1 MFPFAPLFGNLVDHL
16 LPLCARDKAVEE
28 NAITHPEVES
38 EQAYLDRAHERL
50 DAMRDAAR
58 ALSAEVVSEGAGG
71 TFAARVERD
80 IRVELSGRRLA
91 QLNIGDGSVCF
102 GRLDFIDGLR
112 GYIGRI
118 GVSDANGDQLVIDW
132 RAPIA
137 EPFYRATPAEPLG
150 VGRRRH
156 FLFRGR
162 QIVGIDDE
170 LLDREASDGL
180 VLMGEGALLAG
191 LEHARTGRMHE
202 IVSTIQQ
209 EQDAVIRSGLAGI
222 LVVQG
227 GPGTG
232 KTAVALHRAAYL
244 LFTYRQRLDRDGVL
258 LVGPNSVFL
267 RYIEQVLPSL
277 GEHTVALA
285 TPGELYAGKARARA
299 NEPQA
304 VAELKGDARMASVV
318 SRAIETRE
326 RPLRHPLVV
335 HYGRHELTIRPSETR
350 RIVET
355 ARQRNGTHNARR
367 GLVERLLARMV
378 VRAWHQAEDRAA
390 ERGARLPV
398 EKDEAARVAA
408 GMSSELR
415 RDPNAK
421 AGLDRMWPILTPEEL
436 LHDLFS
442 APALLRAAAEDVLTP
457 EEMALLDRERST
469 ALADI
474 AWTEGDIALLDEA
487 AQLLGPAKRSSR
499 GRARGDSMLDEAD
512 AWMLDRV
519 SSEFTPDCPDCGS
532 PLELGRGERPW
543 RCDSCGRRWR
553 EDQVLGSMD
562 AATFN
567 RLRSHLTS
575 WSNVAASPITDKGAR
590 MYGHVVV
597 DEAQGVTPMQ
607 WRALSRRCS
616 AGSFTIVGD
625 LGQAS
630 SAAAPDSWEDALS
643 QVRSRR
649 GVRVEELTVNYR
661 TPTEVMVL
669 ANAILA
675 ETAPGLTPPRSVR
688 DAGQDPVVTLVPA
701 ALLVDSVVDAS
712 QAERAA
718 VGDGKV
724 AVIAPVGFLDELASR
739 LDVPSA
745 GGHGGLSASD
755 ARKLLDAPLSV
766 LSLDAA
772 RGLEFDSVV
781 IVEPARLVTEH
792 AQGLRALYVALTR
805 TTKRLHI
812 LHAEELPQSLQ
823 RAASSLSPS
832 PTA

>member
-1 MFPFAPLFGNLVDHL
+1 M
-16 LPLCARDKAVEE
+16 
-28 NAITHPEVES
+28 THPEVES

-58 ALSAEVVSEGAGG
+58 ALSAEVVGEGAGG

-102 GRLDFIDGLR
+102 GRLDFTDGLR
-112 GYIGRI
+112 AYIGRI
-118 GVSDANGDQLVIDW
+118 GVSDENGDQLVIDW

-162 QIVGIDDE
+162 TIVGIDDE

-191 LEHARTGRMHE
+191 LEQVRTGRMHE

-209 EQDAVIRSGLAGI
+209 EQDAVIRSGIAGI

-244 LFTYRQRLDRDGVL
+244 LFTHRQRLDRDGVL

-299 NEPQA
+299 VEPIPL
-304 VAELKGDARMASVV
+304 AELKGDARMASVV
-318 SRAIETRE
+318 ARAIETRE

-335 HYGRHELTIRPSETR
+335 HYGRHELTIRQSETR

-355 ARQRNGTHNARR
+355 ARQRSGTHNARR
-367 GLVERLLARMV
+367 ALVERMLARTV
-378 VRAWHQAEDRAA
+378 VRAWRQAEDRAA
-390 ERGARLPV
+390 HAGTRLPV

-408 GMSSELR
+408 GMASELR
-415 RDPNAK
+415 RDPNAR
-421 AGLDRMWPILTPEEL
+421 AALERMWPLLSPEEL
-436 LHDLFS
+436 IHDLFG
-442 APALLRAAAEDVLTP
+442 APALLRAAAEDLLTG
-457 EEMALLDRERST
+457 EEMSALARERSAT
-469 ALADI
+469 LAEI
-474 AWTEGDIALLDEA
+474 PWTEADIALLDEA
-487 AQLLGPAKRSSR
+487 AQLLGPAKRAR
-499 GRARGDSMLDEAD
+499 GRARSDAMLDEAE

-519 SSEFTPDCPDCGS
+519 AGDFTPDCPDCGA

-543 RCDSCGRRWR
+543 HCESCGRRWR
-553 EDQVLGSMD
+553 EDQVLGEMD

-567 RLRSHLTS
+567 RLRSHLAS
-575 WSNVAASPITDKGAR
+575 WSNVTAGPVTDKGAR
-590 MYGHVVV
+590 MYGHIVI

-630 SAAAPDSWEDALS
+630 SARAPDSWEEALAE
-643 QVRSRR
+643 VRSRS

-661 TPTEVMVL
+661 TPAEVMVL
-669 ANAILA
+669 AGAVLA
-675 ETAPGLTPPRSVR
+675 ETAPALTPPRSVR
-688 DAGQDPVVTLVPA
+688 ESGQPPVVTRAEPEE
-701 ALLVDSVVDAS
+701 LLEKTIETSIV
-712 QAERAA
+712 ERGA
-718 VGDGKV
+718 VGEGKV
-724 AVIAPVGFLDELASR
+724 AIIAPIDLLDALAGR
-739 LDVPSA
+739 LDVPTA
-745 GGHGGLSASD
+745 GGHGGLSAAD

-781 IVEPARLVTEH
+781 LVEPARLVEEH
-792 AQGLRALYVALTR
+792 SLGLRALYVALTR

-812 LHAEELPQSLQ
+812 LHAAALPPSLQ
-823 RAASSLSPS
+823 AAAFMGTSAGAGASAGGDSPATS
-832 PTA
+832 EG